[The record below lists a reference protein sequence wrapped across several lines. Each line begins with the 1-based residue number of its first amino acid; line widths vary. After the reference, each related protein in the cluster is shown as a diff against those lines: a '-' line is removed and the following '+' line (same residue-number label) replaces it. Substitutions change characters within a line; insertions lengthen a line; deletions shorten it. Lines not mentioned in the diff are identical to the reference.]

1 MHAAPK
7 PSVRS
12 VFAAAILIMAAIFAW
27 RTSGAVTVL
36 LHDYHVHLTAVA
48 HPADIPAHPA
58 SPPLIIF
65 QNLGYGY
72 TCRAA
77 SRDSYHCTA
86 LPPVHEP
93 RP

>member
-1 MHAAPK
+1 MPARK
-7 PSVRS
+7 PSARS
-12 VFAAAILIMAAIFAW
+12 VLAAAVLIMAAIFAW
-27 RTSGAVTVL
+27 RTSGAVTTL

-48 HPADIPAHPA
+48 HPAAHPA
-58 SPPLIIF
+58 APPLIIF
-65 QNLGYGY
+65 QKLGYGY

-77 SRDSYHCTA
+77 SRDTYRCTA